1 MLLLY
6 FTFFIV
12 LYNFYKNFTYIIGL
26 FILIIFKI
34 FNIDTTIN
42 SNSINLV
49 NKFLKIEN
57 ARGRGVMDK
66 VRDKSDAKESE
77 LNDNAKKNN
86 KEQRNPTKE
95 HIIDVLQKV
104 GIKISNE
111 KYNHESKKD
120 SAESDLNNILAGHHS
135 VQRPIINNKMSYL

>member
-1 MLLLY
+1 
-6 FTFFIV
+6 
-12 LYNFYKNFTYIIGL
+12 
-26 FILIIFKI
+26 
-34 FNIDTTIN
+34 
-42 SNSINLV
+42 
-49 NKFLKIEN
+49 
-57 ARGRGVMDK
+57 MDK

-104 GIKISNE
+104 VIKISNE

>member
-57 ARGRGVMDK
+57 ARGVMDK
-66 VRDKSDAKESE
+66 VRAKSDAKESE
-77 LNDNAKKNN
+77 LNDNADNAKKK

-135 VQRPIINNKMSYL
+135 VQRPIINNTMSYL